1 MLPMKTVRLQL
12 GELLAADATT
22 LAPAADENTIALI
35 AAPFTESEILLP
47 GDLTLAT
54 FTGSAPKA
62 GVAGAQQAGID
73 PTTGDQVITILAPVG
88 GYRFECTAAPAEPE
102 TIYGYALM
110 NDDQTLL
117 FAVKALPV
125 PVTIEAVADFI
136 DLGAI
141 TMTIVAQPIS

>member
-1 MLPMKTVRLQL
+1 MKTVRLQL

-22 LAPAADENTIALI
+22 LAPAADANTVALI
-35 AAPFTESEILLP
+35 AAPFTPSEILLP

-54 FTGSAPKA
+54 FTGSAPKDGA
-62 GVAGAQQAGID
+62 VGAQQAGID
-73 PTTGDQVITILAPVG
+73 PTTGDQVITILAPLG
-88 GYRFECTAAPAEPE
+88 GYRYECTVAPGAPE

-117 FAVKALPV
+117 FAVAALPV
-125 PVTIEAVADFI
+125 PVTITSVGDFI

-141 TMTIVAQPIS
+141 IMTIVAQPIS